1 MTSSLLGI
9 ATSGL
14 NAYQLELNTTSNNIS
29 NASTPGYSVE
39 NAQLASLPD
48 QQTDGGFVGSGVNVN
63 TVSRGYNQFL
73 NAQLLSTTAAYNGS
87 NTYYTMA
94 SQIDN
99 MIADQNAGMSA
110 SMSSFFNAASNVAN
124 DPTSIPSRQVLLS
137 DANSLAGQFN
147 SVATTLS
154 NLTMQVNGNLNTSV
168 TQLNSYATTLAQLN
182 TQIVSASGNGS
193 GQPPNALLDQRDT
206 LLNQISQL
214 ANVSVLNQPNGAV
227 SVFIAQ
233 GQALVNGSTA
243 ATLAVQSSATDASHL
258 QVMMNGQDISSYF
271 TGGSIAGNLQF
282 RDQVLDPAQ
291 QQLGLLA
298 TGMASEVNSVQQ
310 SGFDLNGNAGIAMFN
325 VGTPSVQ
332 VNGQYSDS
340 NLVVNASYVP
350 PTTYQLQITGT
361 APNTYSLT
369 NQSTNTTVTGLTA
382 ATLATT
388 AAADGFSLGSGNG
401 NLTSGEIFP
410 AIANLGSAYQL
421 QVTGTSPSTTYSLTN
436 LSNNTTVS
444 GLTNATLGAATA
456 SAGFSINFSGGNL
469 TNGDT
474 FQISPTYNAAASIQ
488 VNPALTNPGQI
499 AAATTA
505 AGAPG
510 DNSNALALAQLQTE
524 PLMNN
529 GANTFSQVYSQLV
542 AGVGANTNA
551 AQLNSTAQNAVMQN
565 ATAAQQTVSGV
576 NLNQEASNL
585 IQYQNAYQAAA
596 KTITVA
602 EALFTALIGAMPA

>member
-1 MTSSLLGI
+1 MTSSLLSI

-39 NAQLASLPD
+39 KAQLAEQPG
-48 QQTDGGFVGSGVNVN
+48 QQTDNGIVGSGVNVD

-124 DPTSIPSRQVLLS
+124 DPSSVPSRQVLLT
-137 DANSLAGQFN
+137 DANSLASQFN
-147 SVATTLS
+147 SVAGTLS
-154 NLTMQVNGNLNTSV
+154 NLTKQVNGNLTTSV

-193 GQPPNALLDQRDT
+193 GQPPNALLDQRET

-227 SVFIAQ
+227 SVFIGQ
-233 GQALVNGSTA
+233 GQALVNGATA
-243 ATLAVQSSATDASHL
+243 ATLAVQSSTTDPSHL
-258 QVMMNGQDISSYF
+258 QVTMNGQDISNYF
-271 TGGSIAGNLQF
+271 TGGAIAGNIQF
-282 RDQVLDPAQ
+282 RDEVLDPAQ

-298 TGMASEVNSVQQ
+298 TGMAAEVNSVQQ
-310 SGFDLNGNAGIAMFN
+310 SGFDLNGQAGIAMFN
-325 VGTPSVQ
+325 VGTPNVQ
-332 VNGQYSDS
+332 VNGKYSDS
-340 NLVVNASYVP
+340 NLVVNTSYVP

-369 NQSTNTTVTGLTA
+369 NQSTNTTVTGLTDT
-382 ATLATT
+382 TLATT
-388 AAADGFSLGSGNG
+388 AAADGFSLGSSNG
-401 NLTSGEIFP
+401 NLTNGEIFP

-421 QVTGTSPSTTYSLTN
+421 QVTGTSPSTTFSLTN

-444 GLTNATLGAATA
+444 GLTNATLGAAAA
-456 SAGFSINFSGGNL
+456 SAGFSINFSGGKL
-469 TNGDT
+469 TTGDT
-474 FQISPTYNAAASIQ
+474 FQISPSYNAAASIQ
-488 VNPALTNPGQI
+488 VNPALTSPDQI

-524 PLMNN
+524 PLLYN
-529 GANTFSQVYSQLV
+529 GSSTFSQVYSQLV

-551 AQLNSTAQNAVMQN
+551 AQLNSTAQNTVMQN
-565 ATAAQQTVSGV
+565 ATAAQQSVSGV

-602 EALFTALIGAMPA
+602 EALFTALIGAMP